1 MKNLSAGT
9 IKLGV
14 DAHLE
19 SYMVAIKVDESAP
32 LRPRRLNLEQLFVL
46 VSQIQKK
53 CRQLYC
59 CYEAG
64 PFGYGLHRRLES
76 MGVINYVIRPINW
89 DEHGKNVKTDKR
101 DALAMVLALDG
112 YLRGNRRSFSVVRV
126 PTQSEERLRS
136 ITRQRES
143 LMKQRKRLGTQ
154 GRGIVLYYGGRLKWE
169 WWRPL
174 RWKRLAN
181 ELDSFLIDLL
191 GPLQAVLAA
200 LETQISRI
208 EERLEEMSRVALP
221 KGMGTVLFEQ
231 MEREVCDWGRFNNRK
246 QVGSFTG
253 LCPCEDTSAN
263 RRFQGSINKHGN
275 PRLRRMLVEAVWLLK
290 QWNPDYVGFDRW
302 REATSAAGK
311 LPAAR
316 LKKLVVATA
325 RQFAVHWW
333 QVRTGRVQPEQLGLI
348 MKPAN

>member
-1 MKNLSAGT
+1 MNLSAET

-14 DAHLE
+14 DAHLDR
-19 SYMVAIKVDESAP
+19 YVVAIKVDESAP
-32 LRPRRLNLEQLFVL
+32 LRARRFTLDQLLAFIVEL
-46 VSQIQKK
+46 QKK
-53 CRQLYC
+53 TRQLYC

-64 PFGYGLHRRLES
+64 PFGYGLHRRLEA
-76 MGVINYVIRPINW
+76 MGVTNYVIRPINW
-89 DEHGKNVKTDKR
+89 DEHGKRVKTDRR
-101 DALAMVLALDG
+101 DATAMVLALDG

-126 PTQSEERLRS
+126 PTQSQERLRS

-154 GRGIVLYYGGRLKWE
+154 GRGIVLYYGCQLKWH

-174 RWKRLAN
+174 RWKRLAQD
-181 ELDSFLIDLL
+181 LDSFLIDLL
-191 GPLQAVLAA
+191 RPLQAVLAT
-200 LETQISRI
+200 LERQISQI
-208 EERLEEMSRVALP
+208 EERLEEISRVALP

-246 QVGSFTG
+246 QVGGFTG

-275 PRLRRMLVEAVWLLK
+275 PRLRRLLVETVWLLK
-290 QWNPDYVGFDRW
+290 RWNPTYVGFDRW
-302 REATSAAGK
+302 RRVLEAGPLTS
-311 LPAAR
+311 AR

-325 RQFAVHWW
+325 RQFAVDWW
-333 QVRTGRVQPEQLGLI
+333 RVRTGRIQPEQLGLI
-348 MKPAN
+348 MKPAI